1 MVQLIV
7 NSLQWTV
14 GYALRSGRI
23 VCDGEIRELEE
34 FPMTVLCTLFFAL
47 YDRRI
52 KLKRDN
58 NLYNLIISTL
68 FVTINIVLANIALN
82 LKLPLFLDTLG
93 TMLGVRFFGLKYGLL
108 IAGAGAFVNS
118 FTDPY
123 AIPYLPTYIA
133 TAIMISVV
141 YNNKKLKKLPLLL
154 KALLVTLPSA
164 TIGGIITAYIFGGI
178 TSSGTSII
186 LAALTKTGLSLV
198 QSSMIV
204 QIVFEFIDKIAMM
217 FLMETSMKY
226 IPEEIINR

>member
-1 MVQLIV
+1 M
-7 NSLQWTV
+7 
-14 GYALRSGRI
+14 
-23 VCDGEIRELEE
+23 
-34 FPMTVLCTLFFAL
+34 
-47 YDRRI
+47 
-52 KLKRDN
+52 KRDN
-58 NLYNLIISTL
+58 KLYNLIISTL
-68 FVTINIVLANIALN
+68 FVTVNIVLANLSLN

-141 YNNKKLKKLPLLL
+141 YNSEKLQNWPLLL

-164 TIGGIITAYIFGGI
+164 TIGGIITAYLFGGI

-198 QSSMIV
+198 QSSLIV
-204 QIVFEFIDKIAMM
+204 QIIFEYIDKVALM
-217 FLMETSMKY
+217 FLMEACVRY
-226 IPEEIINR
+226 IPQEIINNR